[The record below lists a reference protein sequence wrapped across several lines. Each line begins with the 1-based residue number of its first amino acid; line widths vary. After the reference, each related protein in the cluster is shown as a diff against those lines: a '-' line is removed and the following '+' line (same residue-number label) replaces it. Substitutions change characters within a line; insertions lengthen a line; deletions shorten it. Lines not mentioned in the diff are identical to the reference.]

1 MFKSIAFY
9 SRFVLDFLIQKPKTA
24 RARKKITE
32 FEAKGELKEKFQYLH
47 EISRDWTQGYVDR
60 SGAKIHVEGLEN
72 VPKDEPVLFVS
83 NHQGN
88 FDILL
93 LLTCIDKPKGFIAK
107 KELENIPTIS
117 EWMKFIGCVF
127 MDRSNLRKS
136 AEAIIQ
142 GVKLLKQGQ
151 SLVIFPEGTRSK
163 GGPMKEFKAGS
174 FKLATKS
181 KVPIVPI
188 TINGSYK
195 VMEDKKF
202 FIQKADVYVYIHPP
216 IDTKSLSKE
225 EEANLP
231 KAVENIIK
239 SKLKTEM

>member
-1 MFKSIAFY
+1 MFIKSIAFY
-9 SRFVLDFLIQKPKTA
+9 SKFLFNILSKKPLTF
-24 RARKKITE
+24 RTRKKIAE
-32 FEAKGELKEKFQYLH
+32 FEAKGETLEKYQYVH
-47 EISRDWTQGYVDR
+47 EISRDWAQGFVDVC
-60 SGAKIHVEGLEN
+60 GVKINVEGLEN
-72 VPKDEPVLFVS
+72 VPKEGAVLFVS

-88 FDILL
+88 FDIPILM
-93 LLTCIDKPKGFIAK
+93 TCIDKPKGFIAK

-117 EWMKFIGCVF
+117 EWMSFMGCIF

-136 AEAIIQ
+136 ATAIID
-142 GVKLLKQGQ
+142 GIKILKQGQ

-181 KVPIVPI
+181 KVPIIPI

-195 VMEDKKF
+195 ILEGKKLAV
-202 FIQKADVYVYIHPP
+202 QSADVDVFIHPL

-225 EEANLP
+225 EESQLHLT
-231 KAVENIIK
+231 VENIVK
-239 SKLKTEM
+239 SKLK